1 MAYCQLYLCCVVV
14 SVLLRLDV
22 GLLNGRYLSSLRP
35 STSLLVDTRLRAKSS
50 NEVFYCTEC
59 GVEHVKWVGKCTS
72 CNEWNCVKPMRVPKS
87 SAKLQPLDP
96 RTLANTAWLPQ
107 NDQTG
112 TMISMSTIDSRDS
125 ALRLALS
132 SEELGRVL
140 GGGLV
145 KGSTILLAGEPGI
158 GKSTLLLQLAND
170 LVAKKYG
177 SVVYLSGEENPQQV
191 AARALRLQLGTNGI
205 YLLCETDTDVAGKYI
220 PTEWSPLRRVL

>member
-1 MAYCQLYLCCVVV
+1 
-14 SVLLRLDV
+14 
-22 GLLNGRYLSSLRP
+22 
-35 STSLLVDTRLRAKSS
+35 
-50 NEVFYCTEC
+50 
-59 GVEHVKWVGKCTS
+59 
-72 CNEWNCVKPMRVPKS
+72 
-87 SAKLQPLDP
+87 
-96 RTLANTAWLPQ
+96 
-107 NDQTG
+107 
-112 TMISMSTIDSRDS
+112 MSTIDSRDS

-191 AARALRLQLGTNGI
+191 AARALRLQLGTDGI